1 MSHMKFRRRMKTGVA
16 MVAYPRV
23 LELTESERR
32 DELNLGLNLLADV
45 TWKLVLALSLL
56 EEHQDLLETPEVLA
70 RMKSLSDALSE
81 EVDILLAPLEREGD
95 IFSD

>member
-1 MSHMKFRRRMKTGVA
+1 MKFRRQMKSRSA
-16 MVAYPRV
+16 SIAYPYKV
-23 LELTESERR
+23 EITEAERR

-56 EEHQDLLETPEVLA
+56 EENVELLKDRQVLV
-70 RMKSLSDALSE
+70 RMRRLSDALAE

-95 IFSD
+95 IW